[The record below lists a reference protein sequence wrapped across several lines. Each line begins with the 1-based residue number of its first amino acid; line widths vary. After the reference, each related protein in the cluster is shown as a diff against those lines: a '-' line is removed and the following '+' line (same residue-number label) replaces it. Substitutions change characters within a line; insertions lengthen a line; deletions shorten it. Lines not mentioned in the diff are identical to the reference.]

1 MVELQQF
8 RVEGWNMA
16 SLNIKNE
23 ATVELV
29 RELAAIKGVS
39 LVTAVT
45 IAVQDEIAR
54 ERAKLEHASQPMS
67 RYDRLMAYANE
78 FAKRIPE
85 PAHSWEIDG
94 LLYDEDGLP
103 K

>member
-1 MVELQQF
+1 
-8 RVEGWNMA
+8 MA

-23 ATVELV
+23 EAVALV
-29 RELAAIKGVS
+29 RELAAMKGVS

-45 IAVQDEIAR
+45 LAVKDKIAQIKTEQAM
-54 ERAKLEHASQPMS
+54 SGQPQLS

-78 FAKRIPE
+78 YSRRVPN
-85 PAHSWEIDG
+85 PVHSWEIDS
-94 LLYDEDGLP
+94 LLYGEDGLP